1 MIGPSLGC
9 TESVRRLRGGSRTL
23 KIWAAIHQV
32 SLDAQPGDGLRS
44 VFAEAKIWTR
54 AELRPDDQIAWR
66 GRLYSIERSRHL
78 GDIYIGELWRIEGSR
93 GRAVA
98 S

>member
-9 TESVRRLRGGSRTL
+9 TEVVRRRRGEDTSSIRAAVHEVRT
-23 KIWAAIHQV
+23 
-32 SLDAQPGDGLRS
+32 DAQQGDGLRS
-44 VFAEAKIWTR
+44 VFSESKIWTR
-54 AELRPDDQIAWR
+54 AELLPDDVIEWR
-66 GRLYSIERSRHL
+66 GRLYSVERSRHL
-78 GDIYIGELWRIEGSR
+78 GGIYIGELWRVEGSR